1 MEYENISIVRPVG
14 LEDRD
19 EIEIVRLC
27 PTGSIIF
34 WDSFVLIQHCDP
46 NDNNSVTLF
55 EKNTL
60 FSPKFIMSTYLK
72 FINNC
77 LYTLN
82 RAQPPPFMQHIF
94 YQIGVFECSG
104 PMGWQRTTCVFLNP
118 HFILVSLN
126 AIKKVVGEPTAHY
139 RIRVHL
145 PFPYPFPPSCSF
157 TISLSVNYV
166 HSNEFLNY
174 ALFKLHANWDIF
186 KLHANWVHIYEFLN
200 YALFKLHANW
210 DIFKLHANC
219 VHINEFLNY
228 ALFKLHG
235 NWDIFELHANWDIFK
250 LHANW
255 VHIYEFLNYALFKLH
270 ANWDI
275 FKLHANCVHINE
287 FLNYAL
293 FKLHDYNQE
302 PLNFWKS
309 PDSLIRKSGDVGSD
323 LYACGYNFDSGD
335 GLQILPITPE
345 SLNNTGDINLNS
357 GVPGVIVFNSDGS
370 PVGLCSAG
378 DDCSVPRGKTVPI
391 LITNILKDINKY
403 PDLLN

>member
-228 ALFKLHG
+228 ALFKLH
-235 NWDIFELHANWDIFK
+235 
-250 LHANW
+250 
-255 VHIYEFLNYALFKLH
+255 
-270 ANWDI
+270 
-275 FKLHANCVHINE
+275 
-287 FLNYAL
+287 
-293 FKLHDYNQE
+293 DYNQE